1 MKKPPNAEERM
12 ARADRTISGANIGP
26 GIPLCSSELEQKSL
40 VIHQEK
46 YKKCFTLFS
55 LLFHG
60 FLVSYPIIIPKINVK
75 ELFSLFS

>member
-1 MKKPPNAEERM
+1 MCRKTPASLQLNTQEHVHVKKPPNAEERM

-46 YKKCFTLFS
+46 YKKCFTLVP
-55 LLFHG
+55 G
-60 FLVSYPIIIPKINVK
+60 
-75 ELFSLFS
+75 